1 MRIIIAGPTASGK
14 TELSLL
20 LAEALQTSVISAD
33 SRQCYRRINI
43 GTATPTADELRGI
56 PHYNLS
62 ILDLDE
68 EDTAVRFQERAAAWE
83 EEVLEEAEHVIY
95 AGGSTLYLQS
105 LITPFDEVPDSNPDN
120 IQLLEQRAEEEGIE
134 VLYNELRLAD
144 PDYIEKMDGM
154 NRQRIIRALDVYMQT
169 GKPFSHF
176 HNDDPVQPDKDTLV
190 YGIRRPRQQMYDRI
204 NKRADGMIEAGLADE
219 LRGILADGY
228 ERDLQALNTVGYKEL
243 YPFLDGERSLEEAA
257 EKIKVHTRRYAKRQ
271 MTWFRRWDFVQ
282 WLDADR
288 LSAKEMRDKVLDD
301 LRKS

>member
-190 YGIRRPRQQMYDRI
+190 YGILRPRQQMYDRI

>member
-120 IQLLEQRAEEEGIE
+120 IQLLEQRAAEEGIE

-190 YGIRRPRQQMYDRI
+190 YGILRPRQQMYDRI
-204 NKRADGMIEAGLADE
+204 NKRAEGMIEAGLADE